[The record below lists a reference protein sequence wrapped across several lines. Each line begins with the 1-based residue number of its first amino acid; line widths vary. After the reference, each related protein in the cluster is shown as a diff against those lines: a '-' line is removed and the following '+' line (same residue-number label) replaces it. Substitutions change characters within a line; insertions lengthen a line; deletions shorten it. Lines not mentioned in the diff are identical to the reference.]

1 MHDDKDNDLKKMK
14 PDLFKIVKI
23 FTDNPEKREK
33 TIKHL
38 FSFCVMSLHTQ
49 LMPMLIT
56 PFVTCLHVKFVYKFQ
71 INTFRASNFSNFL
84 LIN

>member
-38 FSFCVMSLHTQ
+38 FSFCVLFIHS
-49 LMPMLIT
+49 
-56 PFVTCLHVKFVYKFQ
+56 
-71 INTFRASNFSNFL
+71 
-84 LIN
+84 

>member
-38 FSFCVMSLHTQ
+38 FSFCVLFIHIQ

-56 PFVTCLHVKFVYKFQ
+56 PL
-71 INTFRASNFSNFL
+71 
-84 LIN
+84 